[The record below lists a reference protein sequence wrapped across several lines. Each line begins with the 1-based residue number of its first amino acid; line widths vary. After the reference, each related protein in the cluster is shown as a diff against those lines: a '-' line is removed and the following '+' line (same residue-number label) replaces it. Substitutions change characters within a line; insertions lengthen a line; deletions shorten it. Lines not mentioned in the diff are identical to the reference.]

1 MEGGN
6 LLVERRYA
14 ERRVERLPALAR
26 ELVEWRADVIV
37 AIGASAVHAVLEA
50 TRTIPTVMVVNIDPV
65 TDGLVNSLARPGGNL
80 TGVTITAEGTLAGKR
95 LELLKEAVPGASR
108 IAFLAPNDPAVATQ
122 AAEARRAATTLGITL
137 IEVTVRDRDYERAF
151 ATIVH
156 ERAHAVFVAATP
168 TFGNDRR
175 RIRDL
180 AATRKLPAMWEWREH
195 VIDGGFITYGSSLA
209 GTSTSTRFSRAPTP
223 PTCPS
228 SSRRNSSSS
237 SNCDRRPSSHSRAD
251 SMVAERPTA
260 AVARNR

>member
-1 MEGGN
+1 MLRAPAVVLGCATGLARAQAPARPHRLGILLASAPYEQSRAAQVPLDLRELGYMEGGN

-108 IAFLAPNDPAVATQ
+108 IAFLAPDDPAVATQ

-137 IEVTVRDRDYERAF
+137 CVFRTKVTEVS
-151 ATIVH
+151 
-156 ERAHAVFVAATP
+156 
-168 TFGNDRR
+168 
-175 RIRDL
+175 
-180 AATRKLPAMWEWREH
+180 
-195 VIDGGFITYGSSLA
+195 GGT
-209 GTSTSTRFSRAPTP
+209 
-223 PTCPS
+223 
-228 SSRRNSSSS
+228 
-237 SNCDRRPSSHSRAD
+237 
-251 SMVAERPTA
+251 
-260 AVARNR
+260 